1 MKKILPIFT
10 LIALQ
15 VQAEHDLNLNNVEVY
30 GQYQPRSLLLDGMT
44 ESSSLQRQTQLVDY
58 TASLLNFFTG
68 VDTAANGGV
77 SSLPIIRGL
86 ADDRINV
93 KVDGVDLISA
103 CGNHMDPPTSYL
115 DVSNLETVKVFAGI
129 TPVSMGGDSI
139 GGSIIL
145 NSSKPKFATGDDI
158 ITASKVNG
166 FYRSNNDARG
176 GSFMTQFATDNFFAK
191 YSGSYSEANNYYA
204 GSNFKTSTYGGG
216 DDPIHLRNDE
226 VGSSGY
232 RLENHNLNFAYKLN
246 NHVFDVK
253 LGYQKIPFQGFP
265 NQRMDM
271 TDNEQTKV
279 NLSYFG
285 DLDWGNLEARFFNH
299 NTRQSMQ
306 FGSDKEYWYGTM
318 MDSSLNV
325 TPGMPMETRSETN
338 GLNVK
343 ANYILSEKDILKT
356 GLEYQRYRLEDS
368 WPPSGTGMMSPRY
381 MKNINDGERDRID
394 IFAEWERKWNP
405 KWFTQAGLRHTHIET
420 DAANV
425 QTYQTTVTDL
435 GSENFNAASKEK
447 TFNNLDFSSVGVY
460 TIDDTKTIEGGYAI
474 KNRAPNL
481 YELYAWNTRGME
493 SIMNNWVGDGNGY
506 VGNLNLDSETAHVFS
521 ISSNIQNEAK
531 TTSLKIT
538 PHYSYVRD
546 YIDANDIG
554 DAGSW
559 QILQFTNQDA
569 KLYGLDLDLSHQ
581 FKTLNY
587 GDFYTKAAV
596 SYVRGE
602 NKETGDDLYRLMPLN
617 LKLNLEQQ
625 IGSWTNSIQGQLVDE
640 KTHVNKIR
648 REMETSGYGLVH
660 LSSSYKF
667 SGVLNNA
674 KLTFGI
680 HNLFDKNYN
689 LPLGGVY
696 VGQGATMTA
705 SALSPNNAT
714 PLPGMGRSFNTAF
727 SYEF

>member
-10 LIALQ
+10 LVALQ

-44 ESSSLQRQTQLVDY
+44 ESSSLQRQAQLVDD

-115 DVSNLETVKVFAGI
+115 DASNLESVKVFAGI

-145 NSSKPKFATGDDI
+145 NSTKPKFATGDDI

-176 GSFMTQFATDNFFAK
+176 GSFMTQFATGNFFAR

-216 DDPIHLRNDE
+216 NDPINLRNDE

-232 RLENHNLNFAYKLN
+232 RLENHNLNFAYKLD
-246 NHVFDVK
+246 NHIFDVK
-253 LGYQKIPFQGFP
+253 LGHQKIPFQGFP

-285 DLDWGNLEARFFNH
+285 DYDWGNLEARLFNH

-306 FGSDKEYWYGTM
+306 FGSDKEYWYNGTA
-318 MDSSLNV
+318 SNNV
-325 TPGMPMETRSETN
+325 AGMPMETRSETN

-343 ANYILSEKDILKT
+343 ANLIVSDKDTLKT
-356 GLEYQRYRLEDS
+356 GLEYQQYRLEDS
-368 WPPSGTGMMSPRY
+368 WPPVANSMMMSPRY
-381 MKNINDGERDRID
+381 MKNINDGERDRMD
-394 IFAEWERKWNP
+394 VYAEWERKWNP
-405 KWFTQAGLRHTHIET
+405 DWFTQAGLRYTHIET
-420 DAANV
+420 DAGNV
-425 QTYQTTVTDL
+425 QEYSTTTNYGEDA
-435 GSENFNAASKEK
+435 FNTANKEK
-447 TFNNLDFSSVGVY
+447 TFNNLDFSSVAVY

-481 YELYAWNTRGME
+481 YELYAWNTGGME

-521 ISSNIQNEAK
+521 VSSNIQNEAK
-531 TTSLKIT
+531 TTNLKIT

-546 YIDANDIG
+546 YIDAIDIG
-554 DAGSW
+554 DANSW
-559 QILQFTNQDA
+559 QKLQFSNQDA
-569 KLYGLDLDLSHQ
+569 KLYGLDVDLTHQ

-587 GDFYTKAAV
+587 GDFYAKAAV

-625 IGSWTNSIQGQLVDE
+625 IGSWTNTLQGQLVDE

-667 SGVLNNA
+667 SGALNNA
-674 KLTFGI
+674 RLTFGI
-680 HNLFDKNYN
+680 HNLLDKHYD

-696 VGQGATMTA
+696 MGQGATMMA
-705 SALSPNNAT
+705 MNLPYNSAV

>member
-1 MKKILPIFT
+1 MKRIILIFILYT
-10 LIALQ
+10 HQAL
-15 VQAEHDLNLNNVEVY
+15 ADHDINLNNVDVY
-30 GQYQPRSLLLDGMT
+30 GTYQPRSLLLDGMT
-44 ESSSLQRQTQLVDY
+44 ESASFQRQRQLVDD
-58 TASLLNFFTG
+58 TASMLNFFTG

-86 ADDRINV
+86 SDDRINV

-115 DVSNLETVKVFAGI
+115 DASNLESVKIFAGI

-166 FYRSNNDARG
+166 FYRGNNDARG
-176 GSFMTQFATDNFFAK
+176 GSFMTQFATGNFFAK

-216 DDPIHLRNDE
+216 NDPINLRNDE

-232 RLENHNLNFAYKLN
+232 RLENHNLNFAYKLD
-246 NHVFDVK
+246 NHILDVK

-285 DLDWGNLEARFFNH
+285 DFDWVNLEARFYNH

-318 MDSSLNV
+318 IDSSLNV

-381 MKNINDGERDRID
+381 MKNINDGERDRMD

-405 KWFTQAGLRHTHIET
+405 DWFTQTGLRYTHIET
-420 DAANV
+420 DAGNV
-425 QTYQTTVTDL
+425 QTYKTNGGL
-435 GSENFNAASKEK
+435 GSEGFNVANKEK
-447 TFNNLDFSSVGVY
+447 TFNNLDFTSVAVY

-481 YELYAWNTRGME
+481 YELYAWNTGAW
-493 SIMNNWVGDGNGY
+493 S
-506 VGNLNLDSETAHVFS
+506 
-521 ISSNIQNEAK
+521 
-531 TTSLKIT
+531 
-538 PHYSYVRD
+538 
-546 YIDANDIG
+546 
-554 DAGSW
+554 
-559 QILQFTNQDA
+559 
-569 KLYGLDLDLSHQ
+569 
-581 FKTLNY
+581 
-587 GDFYTKAAV
+587 
-596 SYVRGE
+596 
-602 NKETGDDLYRLMPLN
+602 
-617 LKLNLEQQ
+617 
-625 IGSWTNSIQGQLVDE
+625 QL
-640 KTHVNKIR
+640 
-648 REMETSGYGLVH
+648 
-660 LSSSYKF
+660 
-667 SGVLNNA
+667 
-674 KLTFGI
+674 
-680 HNLFDKNYN
+680 
-689 LPLGGVY
+689 
-696 VGQGATMTA
+696 
-705 SALSPNNAT
+705 
-714 PLPGMGRSFNTAF
+714 
-727 SYEF
+727 

>member
-44 ESSSLQRQTQLVDY
+44 ESSSLQRQAQLVDD
-58 TASLLNFFTG
+58 TSSLLNFFTG

-115 DVSNLETVKVFAGI
+115 DASNLESVKIFAGI

-145 NSSKPKFATGDDI
+145 NSTKPKFATGDDI
-158 ITASKVNG
+158 ITASKVSG
-166 FYRSNNDARG
+166 FYRGNNDARG
-176 GSFMTQFATDNFFAK
+176 GSFMTQFATGNFFAK

-216 DDPIHLRNDE
+216 NDPINLRNDE

-232 RLENHNLNFAYKLN
+232 RLENHNLNFAYKLD
-246 NHVFDVK
+246 NHIFDVK

-285 DLDWGNLEARFFNH
+285 DFDWVNLEARFYNH

-381 MKNINDGERDRID
+381 MKNINDGERDRMD

-405 KWFTQAGLRHTHIET
+405 KWFTQAGLRYTHIET
-420 DAANV
+420 DAGNV

-435 GSENFNAASKEK
+435 GSVNFNATNKEK
-447 TFNNLDFSSVGVY
+447 TFNNLDFTSVAVY

-521 ISSNIQNEAK
+521 VSSNIQNEAK

-546 YIDANDIG
+546 YIDAIDIG

-569 KLYGLDLDLSHQ
+569 KLYGLDVDLSHQ

-587 GDFYTKAAV
+587 GDFYAKAAV

-625 IGSWTNSIQGQLVDE
+625 IGSWTNTIQGQLVDE

-667 SGVLNNA
+667 SGALNNA
-674 KLTFGI
+674 RLTFGI
-680 HNLFDKNYN
+680 HNLFDKHYD

-696 VGQGATMTA
+696 IGQGTTMT
-705 SALSPNNAT
+705 STALSPTSAV